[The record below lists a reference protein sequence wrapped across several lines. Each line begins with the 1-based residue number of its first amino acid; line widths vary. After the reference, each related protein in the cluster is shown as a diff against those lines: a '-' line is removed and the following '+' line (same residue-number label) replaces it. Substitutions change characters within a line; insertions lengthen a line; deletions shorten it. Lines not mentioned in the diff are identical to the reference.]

1 MRIGKVATV
10 AVVATLGMAVVGGCT
25 TIEEKYNLSKRT
37 QIVAAG
43 GAVGG
48 GVISA
53 VAGASTAWIAASVFL
68 GGVAGGVISEL
79 LGDDDKEKQARAGTD
94 ALENQGTGG
103 QTAWRNPASGNGGA
117 TTIDESFVKAD
128 GTPCKRFTQTI
139 TADGQTHR
147 VAGTACRQ
155 ADGTWMVAA
164 S

>member
-10 AVVATLGMAVVGGCT
+10 AVVAMLATAVVGGCT

-37 QIVAAG
+37 QIAAVG
-43 GAVGG
+43 GALGG
-48 GVISA
+48 GVIAA
-53 VAGASTAWIAASVFL
+53 VVGASTAWIAASVFL

-79 LGDDDKEKQARAGTD
+79 LGDDDKEQQARAGTD
-94 ALENQGTGG
+94 ALENQARGG
-103 QTAWRNPASGNGGA
+103 QTAWRNPASGNGGT

-139 TADGQTHR
+139 MADGQTHR